1 MQQQLTAE
9 QPEYPQFDPS
19 PKSDPHNYANFITQA
34 QAKLQAFNPKY
45 DKSIFEIKQ
54 EQKKEYPESEYVDPV
69 AKVKQDPP
77 TSLTAL
83 PNLQE
88 SVVDTKGLAI
98 PGTAAEADAT
108 QQAALEELDKETN
121 EKKLTELISQMRELE
136 GKVKKLSGTE
146 SGDLLKQ
153 ITNLQSYTDLKSI
166 EKLSSLELN
175 QDKLN
180 ELGKQ
185 HRELMRQYKAIVET
199 IRDAA
204 ATVEKV
210 KGTRSSELEAN
221 IKRLKEKMDRVRK
234 YRQEGDQGEEEALE
248 TQRQLDEFRKQ
259 YQQKID
265 ELKKSLREKD
275 DEKVKEKL
283 NQVKQELRRAEED
296 FSELKRYNDEL
307 ETVKRNGE
315 VLQGVIDKNYKIVDD
330 YTSQIRD
337 INIEEKLNGLRENS
351 DEMESAIQKRIQ
363 EITEKEYNIPS
374 EEQQR
379 KKLKTCK
386 NEYFVN
392 IKTATINLIKI
403 TIDKLKREERNFNN
417 DGIKKRIYTQIS
429 DSTTKDRDLDCYL
442 FLNIVEFIL
451 FMINPP
457 EYKKKNKE
465 LNYNNVNTGFFRDIN
480 KKIDKEAEKLK
491 NVEMLIGFIDRK
503 RHLRNID
510 ENWLCEKI

>member
-1 MQQQLTAE
+1 MSENPLP
-9 QPEYPQFDPS
+9 PESKQTPLS
-19 PKSDPHNYANFITQA
+19 SKSTDHNYARFITQA
-34 QAKLQAFNPKY
+34 QAKLQEFNPKY

-98 PGTAAEADAT
+98 PGTAATAEAA
-108 QQAALEELDKETN
+108 QKAAVEELDKETN

-136 GKVKKLSGTE
+136 EKVNKLSGTG
-146 SGDLLKQ
+146 SRDLLKQ

-166 EKLSSLELN
+166 EKLSSLGLN

-185 HRELMRQYKAIVET
+185 HRELMRQYDDLVKQ
-199 IRDAA
+199 IRGAA

-210 KGTRSSELEAN
+210 QDTRSSELEAK
-221 IKRLKEKMDRVRK
+221 IKVLKEKVDLVHKHRLDSHH
-234 YRQEGDQGEEEALE
+234 EEEEALE
-248 TQRQLDEFRKQ
+248 IQKKNEERRQQ

-265 ELKKSLREKD
+265 ELKKSLRENT
-275 DEKVKEKL
+275 DEKVEEKL
-283 NQVKQELRRAEED
+283 NEVNEELRRAEED
-296 FSELKRYNDEL
+296 FSELKRYINEL
-307 ETVKRNGE
+307 NAVKKNGE
-315 VLQGVIDKNYKIVDD
+315 VLQKVIQINYDIVND
-330 YTSQIRD
+330 YTSQIRKID
-337 INIEEKLNGLRENS
+337 INRQLNGLRENS
-351 DEMESAIQKRIQ
+351 DDMERAIQTRIE
-363 EITEKEYNIPS
+363 EITQKAYNIPT
-374 EEQQR
+374 EEEHR
-379 KKLKTCK
+379 EELKTCK

-392 IKTATINLIKI
+392 IKAATVNLIKI
-403 TIDKLKREERNFNN
+403 TIDKLKSTGKNFKNN
-417 DGIKKRIYTQIS
+417 DVKARIYDQIS
-429 DSTTKDRDLDCYL
+429 NSITKDLDCYL

-457 EYKKKNKE
+457 VYNKINKG
-465 LNYNNVNTGFFRDIN
+465 LNYNNVNTGLFRDIN

-491 NVEMLIGFIDRK
+491 NVEMLIGFIERK
-503 RHLRNID
+503 RHLRNMD